1 MRSYSG
7 KREGWRWRDYR
18 RFIGYGPIDHLT
30 FWGDWMDA
38 DGDEARFG
46 CTAGCGVEGAY
57 EVGQKIDT
65 YLGE

>member
-1 MRSYSG
+1 
-7 KREGWRWRDYR
+7 
-18 RFIGYGPIDHLT
+18 
-30 FWGDWMDA
+30 MDA

-46 CTAGCGVEGAY
+46 STAGCAVEGAY